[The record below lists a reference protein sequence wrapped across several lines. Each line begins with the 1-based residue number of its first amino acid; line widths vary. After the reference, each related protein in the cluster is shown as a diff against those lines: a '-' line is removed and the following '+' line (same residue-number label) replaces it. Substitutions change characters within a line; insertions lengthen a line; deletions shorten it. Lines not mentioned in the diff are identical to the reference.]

1 MIKRII
7 SCIVSTVIVL
17 GATIAY
23 DRTPA
28 CRIAVMEQ
36 VPTQLASVLP
46 RAASYEL
53 ELRTEEGNRS
63 YTVNCHDKDGSTFRS
78 YTMQTVEGEEEPLN
92 FTYTDYTYDENGNC
106 TDAVTTDKTNNS
118 TSEYRRSYD
127 DKNRVLRTENYED
140 GELSVSS
147 ETVYTEVDNGQS
159 SAVNTVYDADGNE
172 LMVVRMGMNTNGDVL
187 SSRTYEG
194 EDNITSSTDNRYDN
208 QGRLIQSVTVD
219 ESGVVLEVLTVY
231 SVDGKT
237 QTTRSTI
244 EGGTLSTDTRTFD
257 DNGNLVSM
265 HQTDSDGYA
274 SETCR
279 GTLIR
284 SENHPFGWFFL
295 FSDILLSAIHRP
307 FLPIC
312 RFSAKLLQN
321 SCLDIAFSRSNGY
334 NRYMRIKTVSTEHS
348 YREIDRRCAMRIIIV
363 GCGKVGSELA
373 GQLSAAGHDLTLI
386 DLSERRLNELS
397 NMYDLA
403 TVKGS
408 GTSYHVLREAGV
420 QDTDLLIAVTT
431 HDEINLLSCLIAR
444 KASGCHAIARVRDPE
459 YVSDLGFIRDELGIS
474 MVINPELSTARVV
487 SRLIRFPSAIRV
499 STFARGRIELLDLK
513 IPHESRLDGMAVCE
527 VNPLLRTDVLLCMV
541 RRDGQTYIPKGDF
554 ILRENDNIT
563 VIIPPHEQNE
573 FFEKVGLPVK
583 RISSA
588 MLVGG
593 GKISYFLAKIL
604 LDSGISVK
612 IIENKLERC
621 EALSEMLPH
630 ATIIYGDGTDRN
642 LLDEEGLA
650 TCEAFA
656 ALTGMDEENILLAL
670 HAGRHSRAKLFT
682 KVNRV
687 NFEEVIASM
696 PIGKVIRPKQTTA
709 ELISQYTRAMQNSMG
724 SNVETLHQLDG
735 AEALEFRVAAHHLTG
750 VPLQDMPIRPDV
762 LLCCINRRGKRIIPR
777 GHDVLHEGDTV
788 IVVSTFEGMNDLQD
802 IFLSTA
808 GGREK

>member
-1 MIKRII
+1 
-7 SCIVSTVIVL
+7 
-17 GATIAY
+17 
-23 DRTPA
+23 
-28 CRIAVMEQ
+28 
-36 VPTQLASVLP
+36 
-46 RAASYEL
+46 
-53 ELRTEEGNRS
+53 
-63 YTVNCHDKDGSTFRS
+63 
-78 YTMQTVEGEEEPLN
+78 
-92 FTYTDYTYDENGNC
+92 
-106 TDAVTTDKTNNS
+106 
-118 TSEYRRSYD
+118 
-127 DKNRVLRTENYED
+127 
-140 GELSVSS
+140 
-147 ETVYTEVDNGQS
+147 
-159 SAVNTVYDADGNE
+159 
-172 LMVVRMGMNTNGDVL
+172 
-187 SSRTYEG
+187 
-194 EDNITSSTDNRYDN
+194 
-208 QGRLIQSVTVD
+208 
-219 ESGVVLEVLTVY
+219 
-231 SVDGKT
+231 
-237 QTTRSTI
+237 
-244 EGGTLSTDTRTFD
+244 
-257 DNGNLVSM
+257 
-265 HQTDSDGYA
+265 
-274 SETCR
+274 
-279 GTLIR
+279 
-284 SENHPFGWFFL
+284 
-295 FSDILLSAIHRP
+295 
-307 FLPIC
+307 
-312 RFSAKLLQN
+312 
-321 SCLDIAFSRSNGY
+321 
-334 NRYMRIKTVSTEHS
+334 
-348 YREIDRRCAMRIIIV
+348 MRIIIV

-373 GQLSAAGHDLTLI
+373 GQLSAAGHDLTLV
-386 DLSERRLNELS
+386 DLSERRLEELS
-397 NMYDLA
+397 NTHDLA

-563 VIIPPHEQNE
+563 VIIPRREQNE
-573 FFEKVGLPVK
+573 LFREG
-583 RISSA
+583 RSA
-588 MLVGG
+588 GQAHFLRDAGRRRQNLVLSCENPAGFRHF
-593 GKISYFLAKIL
+593 SQDYR
-604 LDSGISVK
+604 
-612 IIENKLERC
+612 NKLERC

-750 VPLQDMPIRPDV
+750 VPLQYMPIRPDV

-802 IFLSTA
+802 IFLPTA

>member
-1 MIKRII
+1 
-7 SCIVSTVIVL
+7 
-17 GATIAY
+17 
-23 DRTPA
+23 
-28 CRIAVMEQ
+28 
-36 VPTQLASVLP
+36 
-46 RAASYEL
+46 
-53 ELRTEEGNRS
+53 
-63 YTVNCHDKDGSTFRS
+63 
-78 YTMQTVEGEEEPLN
+78 
-92 FTYTDYTYDENGNC
+92 
-106 TDAVTTDKTNNS
+106 
-118 TSEYRRSYD
+118 
-127 DKNRVLRTENYED
+127 
-140 GELSVSS
+140 
-147 ETVYTEVDNGQS
+147 
-159 SAVNTVYDADGNE
+159 
-172 LMVVRMGMNTNGDVL
+172 
-187 SSRTYEG
+187 
-194 EDNITSSTDNRYDN
+194 
-208 QGRLIQSVTVD
+208 
-219 ESGVVLEVLTVY
+219 
-231 SVDGKT
+231 
-237 QTTRSTI
+237 
-244 EGGTLSTDTRTFD
+244 
-257 DNGNLVSM
+257 
-265 HQTDSDGYA
+265 
-274 SETCR
+274 
-279 GTLIR
+279 
-284 SENHPFGWFFL
+284 
-295 FSDILLSAIHRP
+295 
-307 FLPIC
+307 
-312 RFSAKLLQN
+312 
-321 SCLDIAFSRSNGY
+321 
-334 NRYMRIKTVSTEHS
+334 
-348 YREIDRRCAMRIIIV
+348 MRIIIV

-386 DLSERRLNELS
+386 DLSERRLDELS
-397 NMYDLA
+397 NTYDLA

-420 QDTDLLIAVTT
+420 QDTDLLIAVTA

-563 VIIPPHEQNE
+563 VIIPPHEQSE

-583 RISSA
+583 RIS
-588 MLVGG
+588 
-593 GKISYFLAKIL
+593 
-604 LDSGISVK
+604 
-612 IIENKLERC
+612 
-621 EALSEMLPH
+621 
-630 ATIIYGDGTDRN
+630 
-642 LLDEEGLA
+642 
-650 TCEAFA
+650 FA

-750 VPLQDMPIRPDV
+750 VPLQYMPIRPDV

-802 IFLSTA
+802 IFLPTA